1 MAEQY
6 LLFIQEEHTD
16 GKQGNMPDINLSS
29 LNSIPKG
36 TTQNRPSNPSIGDVY
51 YNGTVGYLE
60 IYSNYGWIPANL
72 TTDSS
77 FVVDSVRYG
86 VALSSSIDGGT
97 IDGIIDARVSESIDN
112 TVFVTINGGTV

>member
-16 GKQGNMPDINLSS
+16 GKQDNMPDINLSS

-36 TTQNRPSNPSIGDVY
+36 TTQNRPSSPSIGDVY

-72 TTDSS
+72 TTNSS